1 MLKRDRMI
9 RTFTELVEIDSVS
22 GNEEEMHDR
31 LIEILKSFDLE
42 VFEDDSQEKTGLGG
56 NNIIATLR
64 GTQKEK
70 DPILFSC
77 HTDTVAP
84 GTGIEVIEKDGYLFS
99 AGDTIL
105 GADDKAGIAILI
117 EALHMIKEE
126 EIATGDIE
134 FVFTPG
140 EEIGL
145 IGASALDMNKIKSDM
160 GYVLDNAGEVGNV
173 IIASPTIFMYEA
185 TITGKA
191 AHAGL
196 EPEKGI
202 SAVSIFGEA
211 LKNIPNGR
219 LDEKTT
225 MNIGSIHGGEA
236 TNVVMD
242 NLVIKGEIRSIS
254 TDNAT
259 RLMNKVRSEL
269 IAAAK
274 QFGGSVD
281 LKSEKKATGFYIDS
295 EEPVM
300 KLLTKAVKAIGRQVG
315 REVSGG
321 GSDANIFNEKGKQV
335 VNLAIGYDE
344 IHTINES
351 VSIDEMEQA
360 VRLVLKLIKNA
371 PNKLGENHE
380 G

>member
-1 MLKRDRMI
+1 MNRERMVE
-9 RTFTELVEIDSVS
+9 TFMELVKIDSVS
-22 GNEEEMHDR
+22 GNEEEMHGR
-31 LIEILKSFDLE
+31 LIEILKSFDLD
-42 VFEDDSQEKTGLGG
+42 VVEDDSKEKTGLGG

-70 DPILFSC
+70 EPILFSC

-84 GTGIEVIEKDGYLFS
+84 GTGIVAIEKEDYLVS

-117 EALHMIKEE
+117 ESLHMIKEE

-145 IGASALDMNKIKSDM
+145 IGASALDMSKIESNM
-160 GYVLDNAGEVGNV
+160 GYVLDNAGDVGNV
-173 IIASPTIFMYEA
+173 IVASPTIFMYEA

-225 MNIGSIHGGEA
+225 MNIGSVHGGEA
-236 TNVVMD
+236 TNIVMD
-242 NLVIKGEIRSIS
+242 SLTIKGEIRAIS
-254 TDNAT
+254 TDVAT
-259 RLMNKVRSEL
+259 SLMNKVKNEL
-269 IAAAK
+269 VAAAEK
-274 QFGGSVD
+274 YGGSVD

-295 EEPVM
+295 QEPVM
-300 KLLTKAVKAIGRQVG
+300 QLLTKAVKAIGRQVG
-315 REVSGG
+315 HEISGG
-321 GSDANIFNEKGKQV
+321 GSDANIFNEKGKSV
-335 VNLAIGYDE
+335 VNLSIGYDE
-344 IHTINES
+344 IHTINER

-360 VRLVLKLIKNA
+360 VRLVLELIKNA
-371 PNKLGENHE
+371 PSKHSDNHA
-380 G
+380 